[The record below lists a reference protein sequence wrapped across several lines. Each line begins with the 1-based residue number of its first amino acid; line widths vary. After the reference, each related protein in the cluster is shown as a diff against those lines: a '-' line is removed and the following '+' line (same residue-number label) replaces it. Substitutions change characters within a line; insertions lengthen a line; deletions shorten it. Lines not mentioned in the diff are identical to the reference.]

1 MKFQMSKNSKIFVA
15 GHTGLVGSSILRGL
29 NEKGYENIIT
39 RTHKELDL
47 TRQKETE
54 EFFMA
59 ERLDCV
65 FLAAAVVG
73 GIMANKK
80 YPAKFIYVNLVIASN
95 VINSAYESGVKKLIN
110 LGSSCI
116 YPKVTDQPIKEDQ
129 FLNGKLEESN
139 EPYAIAKI
147 AAIKLCTTYNKSYST
162 DFISVMPC
170 NLYGPNDNF
179 DIDDS
184 HLLAALI
191 RKFDLGKLLIGGKF
205 QYIQE
210 NIIKWDK
217 EEDAANW
224 NKTQIEKYL
233 NKKGIFK
240 NSVVL
245 WGTGNPLREFL
256 YVDDLSNGCI
266 FLMENYSFDRL
277 GDFINV
283 GSGKEIAVKDLAIL
297 IADLIGYKG
306 KISFNRK
313 KIDGTSSKTLDI
325 SRIKSFGWEPK
336 VSFKE
341 GLEKICNYYINSDYR
356 SRKSH

>member
-1 MKFQMSKNSKIFVA
+1 MKKDSKIFVA
-15 GHTGLVGSSILRGL
+15 GHTGLVGSAILRCL
-29 NEKGYENIIT
+29 NEKEYENIIT
-39 RTHKELDL
+39 RSHKELDL

-54 EFFMA
+54 EYFMA
-59 ERLDCV
+59 ERLDYV

-73 GIMANKK
+73 GIRANKK
-80 YPAKFIYVNLVIASN
+80 YPGKFIYENLMIALN
-95 VINSAYESGVKKLIN
+95 VINSAYQSGVKKLLN

-116 YPKVTDQPIKEDQ
+116 YPKVTDQPIKEDRL
-129 FLNGKLEESN
+129 LNGKLEKSN
-139 EPYAIAKI
+139 ESYAIAKI
-147 AAIKLCTTYNKSYST
+147 SAIKLCTAYNISNDT

-184 HLLAALI
+184 HIFAALI
-191 RKFDLGKLLIGGKF
+191 RKFDLGKLLMEGKF
-205 QYIQE
+205 QYIKE

-217 EEDAANW
+217 NGDAVNW

-245 WGTGNPLREFL
+245 WGTGTPLREFL
-256 YVDDLSNGCI
+256 YVDDLSNCCI

-277 GDFINV
+277 GEFINV
-283 GSGKEIAVKDLAIL
+283 GSGKEITVMDLANL
-297 IADLIGYKG
+297 ISDFIGYKG
-306 KISFNRK
+306 KISFNGE
-313 KIDGTSSKTLDI
+313 KIDGTLCKTLDI

-341 GLEKICNYYINSDYR
+341 GLEKICDYYFN
-356 SRKSH
+356 K